1 MKRNLKNILF
11 HAPTRQLFNR
21 LLKEHILCYKSH
33 FFMAISFLIL
43 AALSNAAIPYF
54 LKPIFD
60 DIFVR
65 QDKTAFIYICSA
77 VFAVFIC
84 RGIAAYG
91 EAVTMT
97 QLGQRIVSDV
107 QNRLFKHLI
116 NTDYSFFQQH
126 ASGKLISIF
135 TNDINLMRGTVSNV
149 LISLAKDSLNL
160 FFLLTL
166 LFIRDP
172 WLACISLILI
182 PSVFMVLS
190 KLNKKLR
197 RVVHK
202 TQDEHGTLTSYLS
215 QIFQGIRVV
224 KAYCMENYE
233 INRMQA
239 QTNALLHLITKST
252 RTRAISNPII
262 DVIAGLVVT
271 SILVY
276 GGLQVMSGTRTT
288 GDFVSFITALFLAYE
303 PLKRLSNINH
313 NLQEGITAAT
323 RVFAIIDTPTLIQSP
338 SQALP
343 VTRFKG
349 KIEFK
354 DVSFQYATGKI
365 AVSHINLAI
374 NPGQKIAFV
383 GSSGSGK
390 SSLINL
396 VPRFYDVTEGEICID
411 DKPLSRYDLQDLRQN
426 ISLVSQEISLFDDT
440 IYNNILYGNIY
451 ADEQAVKAAAKSAGA
466 HDFIEQLH
474 QGYHTLVGENGTLLS
489 GGQRQRI
496 AIARAILKDPPIL
509 LLDEATSA
517 LDSQSEKH
525 IQEALTVLQQNKTSL
540 VVAHRLSTIVD
551 ADLICVLENGRIVEQ
566 GAHAELLQRQG
577 HYYKLWQRQLH
588 LEGEDA

>member
-1 MKRNLKNILF
+1 MKKSIKNILL
-11 HAPTRQLFNR
+11 HPDTRQLFKR
-21 LLKEHILCYKSH
+21 LLREHILCYKSH
-33 FFMAISFLIL
+33 FFMAIGFLIL

-60 DIFVR
+60 DIFVS
-65 QDKTAFIYICSA
+65 QDKTAFTYICSA

-97 QLGQRIVSDV
+97 NLGQRIVSDV

-116 NTDYSFFQQH
+116 NTDYSFFQQN
-126 ASGKLISIF
+126 ATGRLISVF

-149 LISLAKDSLNL
+149 IISLAKDSLNL

-166 LFIRDP
+166 LFVRDP
-172 WLACISLILI
+172 SLACTSLILV
-182 PSVFMVLS
+182 PAVFFVLS

-202 TQDEHGTLTSYLS
+202 TQDEHGSLTSYLS

-224 KAYCMENYE
+224 KAYCMETYE
-233 INRMQA
+233 VTRMQTHTEA
-239 QTNALLHLITKST
+239 IVSLITKST
-252 RTRAISNPII
+252 QTRAISNPII
-262 DVIAGLVVT
+262 DVLAGLIVT
-271 SILVY
+271 SILIY
-276 GGLQVMSGTRTT
+276 GGLQVMNGTRTT

-313 NLQEGITAAT
+313 NLQEGITAAA
-323 RVFAIIDTPTLIQSP
+323 RVFAIIDTPTVIQSP
-338 SQALP
+338 PQSVA
-343 VTRFKG
+343 TSRFEG
-349 KIEFK
+349 HIEFK
-354 DVSFQYATGKI
+354 GVSFNYPNGKK
-365 AVSHINLAI
+365 ALSDINIKVQA
-374 NPGQKIAFV
+374 GQKIAFV

-396 VPRFYDVTEGEICID
+396 VPRFYDPTDGAILID
-411 DKPLSRYDLQDLRQN
+411 GNPLTSYDLQNLRHN

-440 IYNNILYGNIY
+440 IYNNIRYGDIQST
-451 ADEQAVKAAAKSAGA
+451 EQDIIAAAKSAGA
-466 HDFIEQLH
+466 HEFIKALH
-474 QGYHTLVGENGTLLS
+474 NGYETFVGENGTRLS

-496 AIARAILKDPPIL
+496 AIARAILKNAPIL

-517 LDSQSEKH
+517 LDSESEKH
-525 IQEALTVLQQNKTSL
+525 IQDAFSVLEQDKTSL

-551 ADLICVLENGRIVEQ
+551 ADLIYVLDNGVIVEFGTHQ
-566 GAHAELLQRQG
+566 QLLQRQAY
-577 HYYKLWQRQLH
+577 YYKLWQRQLRIS
-588 LEGEDA
+588 EEEE

>member
-1 MKRNLKNILF
+1 MKKSLKNILL
-11 HAPTRQLFNR
+11 HPDTRQLFKR
-21 LLKEHILCYKSH
+21 LLREHILCYKSH
-33 FFMAISFLIL
+33 FFMAIGFLIL

-60 DIFVR
+60 DIFVS
-65 QDKTAFIYICSA
+65 QDKTAFAYICSA
-77 VFAVFIC
+77 VFVVFVC

-97 QLGQRIVSDV
+97 NLGQRIVSDL

-116 NTDYSFFQQH
+116 TTDYAFFQQH
-126 ASGKLISIF
+126 ATGRLISIF

-149 LISLAKDSLNL
+149 IISLAKDSLNL

-166 LFIRDP
+166 LFVRDP
-172 WLACISLILI
+172 LLACTSLLLVPAVFLI
-182 PSVFMVLS
+182 LS

-215 QIFQGIRVV
+215 QIFHGIRVV
-224 KAYCMENYE
+224 KSYCMENYE
-233 INRMQA
+233 ITRMQA
-239 QTNALLHLITKST
+239 QTDAIVSLITKST
-252 RTRAISNPII
+252 KTRAISNPII
-262 DVIAGLVVT
+262 DILAGLIVT
-271 SILVY
+271 SILIY
-276 GGLQVMSGTRTT
+276 GGLQVMNGTRTT

-323 RVFAIIDTPTLIQSP
+323 RVFAIIDAPTAIQSP
-338 SQALP
+338 PQAVIKSRL
-343 VTRFKG
+343 KG

-354 DVSFQYATGKI
+354 TVGFHYPNGKI
-365 AVSHINLAI
+365 ALSAINLQVQ
-374 NPGQKIAFV
+374 PGQKIAFV

-396 VPRFYDVTEGEICID
+396 IPRFYDVTTGTILID
-411 DKPLSRYDLQDLRQN
+411 GQPLTDYNLQNLRQN

-440 IYNNILYGNIY
+440 VYNNILYGNIHATK
-451 ADEQAVKAAAKSAGA
+451 ADIIAAAESAGA
-466 HDFIEQLH
+466 HEFIQALH
-474 QGYHTLVGENGTLLS
+474 HGYETMVGENGTRLS

-496 AIARAILKDPPIL
+496 AIARAILKNPPIL

-517 LDSQSEKH
+517 LDSQSERH
-525 IQEALTVLQQNKTSL
+525 IQDALIILQKNKTSL

-551 ADLICVLENGRIVEQ
+551 ADLICVLEKGTIVEQ
-566 GAHAELLQRQG
+566 GTHQELLNSQSY
-577 HYYKLWQRQLH
+577 YYKLWQRQLR
-588 LEGEDA
+588 LAEDEG